1 MNITPLLNSL
11 SRIPDVSTTGG
22 PLSLTRLSNARA
34 ALKTDPASGAGT
46 TAGTPSATAVPGAG
60 LANESVF
67 LQLLVAQLK
76 NQDPQNPADGT
87 SFVTQ
92 LAQFTT
98 LEQDT
103 QSTQDL
109 NQILTLLQATS
120 ATGKGAT
127 GASPSTPTAPVPGT
141 PVSGTSGA

>member
-1 MNITPLLNSL
+1 MNITPLLDSL
-11 SRIPDVSTTGG
+11 SRIPDLTVKGGALNLARMSAGLKTAATGTTTGTTTG
-22 PLSLTRLSNARA
+22 ST
-34 ALKTDPASGAGT
+34 PATTPGT
-46 TAGTPSATAVPGAG
+46 TTGSTVPTGG
-60 LANESVF
+60 LANQSVF

-103 QSTQDL
+103 QSAQDL
-109 NQILTLLQATS
+109 NKILALLQASNGKTS
-120 ATGKGAT
+120 TGQ
-127 GASPSTPTAPVPGT
+127 STA
-141 PVSGTSGA
+141 AA

>member
-1 MNITPLLNSL
+1 MNITPLLDSL
-11 SRIPDVSTTGG
+11 SRIPIPAVKGGALNLARMSATLRTAAAGSTPGT
-22 PLSLTRLSNARA
+22 P
-34 ALKTDPASGAGT
+34 AGT
-46 TAGTPSATAVPGAG
+46 TPGTTTGTTVPAGG

-109 NQILTLLQATS
+109 NKILALLQVSNGKTS
-120 ATGKGAT
+120 TGQ
-127 GASPSTPTAPVPGT
+127 STAGV
-141 PVSGTSGA
+141 